1 MQKSKVDIMTHLVLG
16 VFSMCQ
22 FKLRGVGGQSIPYI
36 FKSLLES
43 YHFIKVEARI

>member
-22 FKLRGVGGQSIPYI
+22 FKLRGVGGQSIPHI